1 MKRFIIILFFSFIDL
16 SVNAQIS
23 PIFQTHPMKF
33 DIPAFNP
40 AFAGDSESAGFRVI
54 TNFGALKTNVSDELD
69 YSTYLGIDGK
79 IPIKNTTS
87 FFTIGTTF
95 NFNSYAVEGN
105 LGALSNEKD
114 KFRFDYGFSEIFFGL
129 RLPTRFTK
137 KIVQK
142 RATQNGSEENN
153 KVFKRKNDLGLKVFN
168 KSNKPEIKNY
178 DSFINLN
185 KTAQCSMESVS
196 DFIAFN
202 MLFGTDIIQLRGI
215 EGGAIFGDQ
224 IQFNDLDANSNANF
238 QAYNIA
244 GRSNDPLAQLNVNQE
259 FTPYIGV
266 GLLYHFFWNRTYLL
280 RFGAT
285 VKSLI
290 RNYTGLPQ
298 ANQVGSPLKILQV
311 SGYNTIGAKNTLGL
325 HIMYLD
331 QNPKHYPQFKE
342 PINQWRFGANLGF
355 KTRGAVERVEMSDK
369 MAYESTDAGI
379 SVNVLKGGN
388 YIMSPFL
395 GFKVRTNSNF
405 TSNKYKNG
413 SGGSFNKK
421 NYSGSIFTLTIN
433 YDVYLG
439 NLSNRDLGGNYRLGI
454 IWQEWSNVR

>member
-1 MKRFIIILFFSFIDL
+1 MKRYLALFFLLSIDL
-16 SVNAQIS
+16 SASAQVS

-40 AFAGDSESAGFRVI
+40 AFAGDSESTGLRVI
-54 TNFGALKTNVSDELD
+54 TNFGTLKTEVSDELD
-69 YSTYLGIDGK
+69 FSTYLGIDGK
-79 IPIKNTTS
+79 IPIKNSTS
-87 FFTIGTTF
+87 FFTFGTTF
-95 NFNSYAVEGN
+95 NFNSYAVEGS
-105 LGALSNEKD
+105 LGSLSSEKD
-114 KFRFDYGFSEIFFGL
+114 KFRFDYGFSEISFGL
-129 RLPTRFTK
+129 RLPTRFTR

-153 KVFKRKNDLGLKVFN
+153 KVFKRKLGSGLKVFN

-215 EGGAIFGDQ
+215 EDGAIFGDQ

-238 QAYNIA
+238 QAYNIS
-244 GRSNDPLAQLNVNQE
+244 GRTDDPLGQLNINQE

-266 GLLYHFFWNRTYLL
+266 GLLYHLFVKETYLL

-290 RNYTGLPQ
+290 RNYTGLPL
-298 ANQVGSPLKILQV
+298 ANQVASPLKILQV
-311 SGYNTIGAKNTLGL
+311 SGYNAIGTKNTLGL
-325 HIMYLD
+325 HVMYLD
-331 QNPKHYPQFKE
+331 QNPKHYPQFNE

-355 KTRGAVERVEMSDK
+355 KTRSAVERVEMSDK
-369 MAYESTDAGI
+369 MAYESTDLGFSI
-379 SVNVLKGGN
+379 NVLKGDN

-395 GFKVRTNSNF
+395 GFKVRTNSNY
-405 TSNKYKNG
+405 TSNRYR
-413 SGGSFNKK
+413 SGPTNSFDKK

-433 YDVYLG
+433 YDIYLG
-439 NLSNRDLGGNYRLGI
+439 NLSNKDLGGNYRLGI